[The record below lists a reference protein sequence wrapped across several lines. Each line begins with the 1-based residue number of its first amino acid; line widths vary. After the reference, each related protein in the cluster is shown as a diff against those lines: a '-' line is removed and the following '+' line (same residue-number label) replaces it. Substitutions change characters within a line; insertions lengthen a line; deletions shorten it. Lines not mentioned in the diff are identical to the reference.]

1 MAEYH
6 VGCGIA
12 GIYAG
17 IIKPNGY
24 EWKTKSNVTNEAIA
38 AVAVYMGGK
47 IDPGKTSVSYN
58 VMQNGINI
66 FRITVERESSNEK
79 TGSNEIIYHY

>member
-1 MAEYH
+1 MADYH

-17 IIKPNGY
+17 IMKPNGY

-47 IDPGKTSVSYN
+47 IDTGKTSVSCD
-58 VMQNGINI
+58 VTQNGKSI
-66 FRITVERESSNEK
+66 FRITVEK
-79 TGSNEIIYHY
+79 EIEQ